1 MAKGYKKISGDDGKE
16 TRFSQTNQPKRNGR
30 KPFLFS
36 EIIGEWKAAGIEH
49 ASEENVRQVYEF
61 LLSLSSEEI
70 NNIAG
75 VDTNGKLKDNE
86 YPIMMRIAA
95 RDITGSRGFAI
106 ISDMLDRAQG
116 RAKQAM
122 DITTGGNEIKSGSE
136 LSKEQE
142 QRILEAL
149 KNAG

>member
-1 MAKGYKKISGDDGKE
+1 MAKGVKGITGEYGKE

>member
-122 DITTGGNEIKSGSE
+122 YITTGGNEIKSGSE

-142 QRILEAL
+142 QRIIEAL